1 MNSMDKKNFTY
12 IDTFSGCGGM
22 SLGLYKAG
30 WTGLFAIEKNRM
42 AFETLKHNLIDKKN
56 HFKWPSW
63 LPLNEH
69 DINEVLKNYKNELE
83 VLRGKVDLVVG
94 GPPCQGFSTAGKRNE
109 GDKRNKMVDSYIK
122 FIGIVR
128 PKILF
133 FENVKG
139 FTMKFSG
146 ENSKGEA
153 YSSYVLRE
161 LGKLGYNVHG
171 EIIDFSKFGVPQ
183 RRKRFILVG
192 VAEGDPA
199 VFFKNVVA
207 NRIDF
212 LSKKNLRPRITVN
225 QALSD
230 LRKSNGEIDSIDFKH
245 FKEGLYSEPKTNYQK
260 LLRGGVESETPD
272 SHRFANHNDETVSRF
287 QYILEKC
294 PRNANIDNTVR
305 EKFKLKKRY
314 IVPMDGGKVSP
325 TLTTLPDDYIHY
337 CEPRILTVREYARL
351 QSFDDWF
358 EFRGKYTTGGKER
371 CNEVPRYTQVG
382 NAIPPLFGE
391 QSGEVLKE
399 ILK

>member
-1 MNSMDKKNFTY
+1 MVDMSAKVFTY
-12 IDTFSGCGGM
+12 IDIFSGCGGM

-30 WTGLFAIEKNRM
+30 WTGLFAIEKNGM

-63 LPLNEH
+63 LPVSEH
-69 DINEVLKNYKNELE
+69 EINEVLKNYKNELE
-83 VLRGKVDLVVG
+83 GLKGKVDLVVG

-122 FIGIVR
+122 FIDIVR
-128 PKILF
+128 PKVLF
-133 FENVKG
+133 FENVRG

-199 VFFKNVVA
+199 VFFKKVVA
-207 NRIDF
+207 NKIDF
-212 LSKKNLRPRITVN
+212 LSKKNLRPRITIN

-230 LRKSNGEIDSIDFKH
+230 LRKCNGEIDSVDFKH
-245 FKEGLYSEPKTNYQK
+245 FKEGLYSRPKSNYQR
-260 LLRGGVESETPD
+260 LLRGGVNKAIPD

-287 QYILEKC
+287 QYVLKKC
-294 PRNANIDNTVR
+294 PRGLNIDHKIR
-305 EKFKLKKRY
+305 EKFKLKKRC
-314 IVPMDGGKVSP
+314 IVPMDGRKVSP

-371 CNEVPRYTQVG
+371 CHEVPRYTQVG

>member
-1 MNSMDKKNFTY
+1 MDRIGARVFTY
-12 IDTFSGCGGM
+12 IDIFSGCGGM

-30 WTGLFAIEKNRM
+30 WTGLFAIEKNSM

-56 HFKWPSW
+56 HFKWPAW
-63 LPLNEH
+63 LPVKEH
-69 DINEVLKNYKNELE
+69 DINEVLENYRNELE
-83 VLRGKVDLVVG
+83 ALKGKVDLVVG
-94 GPPCQGFSTAGKRNE
+94 GPPCQGFSTAGKRSE

-122 FIGIVR
+122 FIDIVR
-128 PKILF
+128 PKVLF

-139 FTMKFSG
+139 FTMKFSS
-146 ENSKGEA
+146 ENSNGEA

-161 LGKLGYNVHG
+161 LSRLGYNVHG
-171 EIIDFSKFGVPQ
+171 EIIDFSKFGIPQ

-192 VAEGDPA
+192 LTDGDPVA
-199 VFFKNVVA
+199 FFKRVAA

-212 LSKKNLRPRITVN
+212 LGKKNLLPRITVS

-230 LRKSNGEIDSIDFKH
+230 LRKSNGAIESIDFKH
-245 FKEGLYSEPKTNYQK
+245 FTEGLYSGSRSNYQK
-260 LLRGGVESETPD
+260 LLRKGVNTDVPD
-272 SHRFANHNDETVSRF
+272 SHRFANHTDKTVSRF

-294 PRNANIDNTVR
+294 PRDFNIDQKTR
-305 EKFKLKKRY
+305 EKFKLKKRC
-314 IVPMDGGKVSP
+314 IIPMNGRKVSP

-358 EFRGKYTTGGKER
+358 EFRGRYTTGGKER
-371 CNEVPRYTQVG
+371 RYDVPRYTQVG

-391 QSGEVLKE
+391 QTGEVFKE
-399 ILK
+399 MLG

>member
-1 MNSMDKKNFTY
+1 MDRMGARVFTY
-12 IDTFSGCGGM
+12 IDIFSGCGGM

-30 WTGLFAIEKNRM
+30 WTGLFAIEKNSM

-56 HFKWPSW
+56 HFKWPTW
-63 LPLNEH
+63 LPVKEH
-69 DINEVLKNYKNELE
+69 DINEVLENYRNELE
-83 VLRGKVDLVVG
+83 ALKGKVDLVVG
-94 GPPCQGFSTAGKRNE
+94 GPPCQGFSTAGKRRE
-109 GDKRNKMVDSYIK
+109 GDKRNKMVDAYIK
-122 FIGIVR
+122 FIDIVR
-128 PKILF
+128 PKALF

-139 FTMKFSG
+139 FTMKFSS
-146 ENSKGEA
+146 ENFNGEA

-161 LGKLGYNVHG
+161 LSKLGYNVHG

-192 VAEGDPA
+192 MTDRDPVA
-199 VFFKNVVA
+199 FFKKVVA
-207 NRIDF
+207 DRIEF
-212 LSKKNLRPRITVN
+212 LSKKNLRSRITVS

-230 LRKSNGEIDSIDFKH
+230 LRKSNGAIKSIDFKH
-245 FKEGLYSEPKTNYQK
+245 FTEGLYSGSRSNYQK
-260 LLRGGVESETPD
+260 LFREGVNTNFPD
-272 SHRFANHNDETVSRF
+272 SHRFPNHNDETVTRF

-294 PRNANIDNTVR
+294 PKDTNIDDKIR
-305 EKFKLKKRY
+305 KKFKLKKRCV
-314 IVPMDGGKVSP
+314 VPLDGRKVSP

-371 CNEVPRYTQVG
+371 CHDVPRYTQVG

-391 QSGEVLKE
+391 QSGLVLKG

>member
-1 MNSMDKKNFTY
+1 MGTRVFTY
-12 IDTFSGCGGM
+12 IDIFSGCGGM

-30 WTGLFAIEKNRM
+30 WTGLFAIEKNSM
-42 AFETLKHNLIDKKN
+42 AFETLKYNLIDKKN
-56 HFKWPSW
+56 HFRWPAW
-63 LPLNEH
+63 LPAKEH
-69 DINEVLKNYKNELE
+69 DINEVLKNYRNELE
-83 VLRGKVDLVVG
+83 ASRGKVDLVVG

-122 FIGIVR
+122 FIDIVR
-128 PKILF
+128 PKMLF

-153 YSSYVLRE
+153 YSSYVLKE
-161 LGKLGYNVHG
+161 LSNLGYNVHG

-192 VAEGDPA
+192 MTGGDPA
-199 VFFKNVVA
+199 VFFKKVVV
-207 NRIDF
+207 NRINF
-212 LSKKNLRPRITVN
+212 LSKKNLRPRITVS

-230 LRKSNGEIDSIDFKH
+230 LKKSNGVIDSIDFKH
-245 FKEGLYSEPKTNYQK
+245 FKEGSYSRPRSNYQK
-260 LLRGGVESETPD
+260 LLREGVENESPD
-272 SHRFANHNDETVSRF
+272 SHRFANHNDETTSRF

-294 PRNANIDNTVR
+294 LRDVNIDNKIR

-314 IVPMDGGKVSP
+314 IVLMDGRKVSP
-325 TLTTLPDDYIHY
+325 TLTTLPDDYVHY

-371 CNEVPRYTQVG
+371 CHEVPRYTQVG

-391 QSGEVLKE
+391 QSGMALKE